1 MKREHKLMK
10 DQYYGQQE
18 IIDQFF
24 TSINPNELSTIK
36 QDIQQAL
43 TECKTQLNWDQGTSI
58 KNYSFD
64 FDNDLKTFPI
74 TELTHLKLLNDQV
87 QSLLQFIIK
96 NDFYGS
102 LGCLR

>member
-43 TECKTQLNWDQGTSI
+43 TECKTQLNWD
-58 KNYSFD
+58 
-64 FDNDLKTFPI
+64 
-74 TELTHLKLLNDQV
+74 
-87 QSLLQFIIK
+87 
-96 NDFYGS
+96 
-102 LGCLR
+102 